1 MTGESHMLKD
11 FMDAMKPYM
20 SIVFGGGSKGK
31 VLGLGKV
38 AITND
43 MSLANVMLVQSL
55 QYNLLSVRQLA
66 SVGYD
71 TLFGLTS
78 VKVFRRD
85 TLEVAFVGELDGN
98 LYTVDFSKESTY
110 HATCIMAKA
119 DKGWLWHRR
128 LAHVG
133 MRNLKDL
140 LKGEHILGLTNIS
153 FEKDRVC
160 SACIA
165 GKQHQAKHTPKN
177 VVSTSRPLELLHVD
191 LFGPPSWDSLGGKKY
206 GLAIID
212 DYSRYTWVFFLKSKD
227 ETKATFIDFSKQA
240 QRKYNMAILAIRSD
254 NGSEFKNYTLE
265 EFLSDEGIEHQYSA
279 PYTPPQNGVAERKN
293 RTIVEMARSMLD
305 EYKSPYSFW
314 AEAINTACHAS
325 NRLFLRKILMKTP
338 YELLTG
344 HKPNVKYFRVFGCKC
359 FILNK
364 KDRLT
369 KFQYKTI
376 EVIFV
381 GYASNSHAY
390 RVYNKSTGCVV
401 ETCDVVFDEFNGS
414 HQEQVDL
421 SYVGNNGDSSQDI
434 LAMGIGDL
442 VPIAQVP
449 RDDEV
454 GDEPRGSPPQATPT
468 HQDPI
473 AHDEPI
479 IQEQDPPQSDV
490 VTSPQI
496 DDAEE
501 SQENNRDLIHFG
513 EDDELVDGSAL
524 DDEPNV
530 VYEPEWVEPLE
541 TPASTMPLVA
551 RWVEVDKIL
560 TRLGQ
565 GIVTRSQ
572 LMNFC
577 AHFFF

>member
-1 MTGESHMLKD
+1 MTGESRMLKD

-43 MSLANVMLVQSL
+43 MSHANVMLVQSL
-55 QYNLLSVRQLA
+55 QYNLLSVLQLA

-85 TLEVAFVGELDGN
+85 TLKVAFVGELDGN
-98 LYTVDFSKESTY
+98 LYTVDLSKESAY
-110 HATCIMAKA
+110 HATCLMAKA
-119 DKGWLWHRR
+119 DKGWLWHRQ

-165 GKQHQAKHTPKN
+165 GKQHQSKFNPKN
-177 VVSTSRPLELLHVD
+177 VVSTSRPSELLHVD

-206 GLAIID
+206 GLVIVD

-227 ETKATFIDFSKQA
+227 ETKATFIDFAKQA
-240 QRKYNMAILAIRSD
+240 QRKYNLALLAISD

-279 PYTPPQNGVAERKN
+279 PYTPQQNGVAERKN
-293 RTIVEMARSMLD
+293 RTLVEMARSMLD

-325 NRLFLRKILMKTP
+325 NRLFLRKILMMTP

-344 HKPNVKYFRVFGCKC
+344 HKPNVKYF
-359 FILNK
+359 
-364 KDRLT
+364 
-369 KFQYKTI
+369 
-376 EVIFV
+376 
-381 GYASNSHAY
+381 
-390 RVYNKSTGCVV
+390 
-401 ETCDVVFDEFNGS
+401 
-414 HQEQVDL
+414 
-421 SYVGNNGDSSQDI
+421 
-434 LAMGIGDL
+434 
-442 VPIAQVP
+442 
-449 RDDEV
+449 
-454 GDEPRGSPPQATPT
+454 
-468 HQDPI
+468 
-473 AHDEPI
+473 
-479 IQEQDPPQSDV
+479 
-490 VTSPQI
+490 
-496 DDAEE
+496 
-501 SQENNRDLIHFG
+501 
-513 EDDELVDGSAL
+513 
-524 DDEPNV
+524 
-530 VYEPEWVEPLE
+530 
-541 TPASTMPLVA
+541 
-551 RWVEVDKIL
+551 
-560 TRLGQ
+560 
-565 GIVTRSQ
+565 
-572 LMNFC
+572 
-577 AHFFF
+577 

>member
-1 MTGESHMLKD
+1 
-11 FMDAMKPYM
+11 
-20 SIVFGGGSKGK
+20 
-31 VLGLGKV
+31 
-38 AITND
+38 
-43 MSLANVMLVQSL
+43 
-55 QYNLLSVRQLA
+55 
-66 SVGYD
+66 
-71 TLFGLTS
+71 LFGLTS

-110 HATCIMAKA
+110 HATSLMAKA

-140 LKGEHILGLTNIS
+140 LKGEHILGLTNVS

-206 GLAIID
+206 GLVIVD

-227 ETKATFIDFSKQA
+227 ETKATFIDFAKQA

-279 PYTPPQNGVAERKN
+279 PYTPQQNGVAERKN
-293 RTIVEMARSMLD
+293 QTLVEMARSMLD
-305 EYKSPYSFW
+305 EYRSPYSFC

-364 KDRLT
+364 KDRLA
-369 KFQYKTI
+369 KFQSKTI
-376 EVIFV
+376 EGIFV

-414 HQEQVDL
+414 HGEQVDL
-421 SYVGNNGDSSQDI
+421 SDVGDNEDSSQDI

-449 RDDEV
+449 RDNEV
-454 GDEPRGSPPQATPT
+454 GDEPSGPPPQAPPT

-473 AHDEPI
+473 VHDEPI
-479 IQEQDPPQSDV
+479 IKEQEQDPPQSNV
-490 VTSPQI
+490 VTSPLV

-501 SQENNRDLIHFG
+501 SQENNRDRIHFG

-530 VYEPEWVEPLE
+530 V
-541 TPASTMPLVA
+541 
-551 RWVEVDKIL
+551 
-560 TRLGQ
+560 
-565 GIVTRSQ
+565 
-572 LMNFC
+572 
-577 AHFFF
+577 